1 MLYSIRGLSK
11 GCGAEEKWRESLRGI
26 WAHKWEW
33 DPLLKHKKR
42 KKEKKKDQ
50 NPLVHCD
57 V

>member
-33 DPLLKHKKR
+33 DPVLKHKKR
-42 KKEKKKDQ
+42 KKEKKRSESTCS
-50 NPLVHCD
+50 L
-57 V
+57 